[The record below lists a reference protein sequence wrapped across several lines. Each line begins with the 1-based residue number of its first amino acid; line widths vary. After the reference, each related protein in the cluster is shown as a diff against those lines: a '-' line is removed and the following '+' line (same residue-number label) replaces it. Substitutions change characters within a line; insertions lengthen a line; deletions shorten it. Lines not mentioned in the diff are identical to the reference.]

1 MTNAD
6 SDVETLKAELES
18 AQTALVT
25 QQKVFYQILAGTD
38 SSALNEQLSTLS
50 MGANKNKNS
59 SKGDSSSI
67 NDSKKIKTKGDMFL

>member
-38 SSALNEQLSTLS
+38 SSALTEQLSTLS

-59 SKGDSSSI
+59 YKGDSSSI